1 MKSDVFQD
9 PALLEFIIDRIN
21 VGVFIVDA
29 SMEIL
34 LWNRFMQVH
43 SNRTNEDVLGKNLF
57 DCFSELPKKWF
68 EKKINSV
75 FVLENFSF
83 TSWEQRPYI
92 FKFTHNRPVTGGVD
106 WMYQNLALMPI
117 KGDSGKTEKVC
128 IVVHDVTDIGVAQV
142 KLHQV
147 LGQLEVASRVDGLT
161 GLYNRAYWEE
171 TLANEFSRSGR
182 YGSTLSLI
190 MFDLDHFKVVNDT
203 YGHLTGDAILKS
215 VATTTQELI
224 RESDVPG
231 RYGGEEF
238 GIILPATDI
247 EGATQVGQKLCREI
261 EASLVEFEGANIAFT
276 ASVGVA
282 EINDK
287 MSSHE
292 DLISQADAA
301 LYFSKSKGRNCVNSF
316 PIMKGQN
323 PPSASS
329 PPH

>member
-1 MKSDVFQD
+1 MKSEIFQD

-21 VGVFIVDA
+21 VGVFIVDE

-92 FKFTHNRPVTGGVD
+92 FKFSHNRPITGGVD

-117 KGDSGKTEKVC
+117 KGDNGKIEKVC
-128 IVVHDVTDIGVAQV
+128 IVVHDVTDIGVSQS

-161 GLYNRAYWEE
+161 GLFNRAYWEE
-171 TLANEFSRSGR
+171 TLAKEFSRSGR

-190 MFDLDHFKVVNDT
+190 MFDLDHFKRVNDT

-215 VATTTQELI
+215 VSKTTQELI
-224 RESDVPG
+224 RESDIPG

-261 EASLVEFEGANIAFT
+261 EASLVEYEGAKIDFT
-276 ASVGVA
+276 TSVGVA
-282 EINDK
+282 EISDK
-287 MSSHE
+287 MASHE

-301 LYFSKSKGRNCVNSF
+301 LYFSKSKGRNCVNCF
-316 PIMKGQN
+316 PTMKGQN
-323 PPSASS
+323 PSPASS